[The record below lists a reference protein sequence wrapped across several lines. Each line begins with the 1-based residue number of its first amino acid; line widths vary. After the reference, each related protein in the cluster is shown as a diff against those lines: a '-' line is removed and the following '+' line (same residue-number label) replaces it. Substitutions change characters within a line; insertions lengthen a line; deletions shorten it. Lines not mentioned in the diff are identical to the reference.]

1 MGFVDTGLNI
11 PESLKTLLAQQA
23 QLLSGKRVVQMFP
36 IGTSEL
42 PLPDGMSRHQNDRG
56 IFHFRAEAV
65 SAAKIDELAGRENE
79 ILNLGPFNKTDI
91 AERMAAGERI
101 LAVAEFDPEG
111 VEVRAAA
118 GTLSTLPDQ
127 IRYFD
132 ATKEDGNKVEA
143 LEMVQLIIRRL
154 S

>member
-1 MGFVDTGLNI
+1 
-11 PESLKTLLAQQA
+11 
-23 QLLSGKRVVQMFP
+23 
-36 IGTSEL
+36 
-42 PLPDGMSRHQNDRG
+42 
-56 IFHFRAEAV
+56 
-65 SAAKIDELAGRENE
+65 
-79 ILNLGPFNKTDI
+79 
-91 AERMAAGERI
+91 MAAGERI